1 MSDLKEQIALS
12 VRQIDDLNRGIAE
25 HWSMV
30 QRCVAENRVDDA
42 ISLLN
47 AYFRMKT
54 KLNQVE
60 SSLEGILRGH
70 FSG

>member
-1 MSDLKEQIALS
+1 MSDLKEQIAPS
-12 VRQIDDLNRGIAE
+12 VRQIDDLNRDIAE